1 MRAPQD
7 RTSVTPVLA
16 RLYAQFQSRT
26 VPPLDLTLPAPEA
39 IAPQV
44 SPPPDGVAWKFHSQ
58 RHLTGVV
65 AVESGYVSPSSS
77 VVQGTGAPMVSV
89 PSARAVPDPL
99 SFASGAGR
107 SDPSAQ
113 IAANATLPP
122 SSARAG
128 TMASALDL
136 YNDHF
141 GLTERPFSLLPDPD
155 FLFWSPAHRRAYT
168 MLEYGILT
176 CAPITLITG
185 EIGAG
190 KTTLVQHLLKTID
203 ERVKIGLISNAHGSR
218 GELLRWVLMALG
230 QEAARDATYVELFA
244 AFQTHLIE
252 EYARGNRVILIFDEA
267 QNLSRDA
274 LEELRMFTN
283 INANKDEL
291 LQLVLVG
298 QPELRDIVRR
308 PDMRQFAQRVAA
320 NFHLS
325 AMDGPTVRAY
335 IHHRLKIAGLDR
347 NVFSRAATDLIYAVT
362 GGVPRLVNQLCDLSM
377 VYTFTKNQKIIMSQT
392 VQRVLDDGAFFASGL
407 LEADASLETPNGRL
421 RGTVGMPDER

>member
-1 MRAPQD
+1 
-7 RTSVTPVLA
+7 
-16 RLYAQFQSRT
+16 
-26 VPPLDLTLPAPEA
+26 
-39 IAPQV
+39 
-44 SPPPDGVAWKFHSQ
+44 
-58 RHLTGVV
+58 
-65 AVESGYVSPSSS
+65 
-77 VVQGTGAPMVSV
+77 
-89 PSARAVPDPL
+89 
-99 SFASGAGR
+99 
-107 SDPSAQ
+107 
-113 IAANATLPP
+113 
-122 SSARAG
+122 
-128 TMASALDL
+128 MASALDL

-141 GLTERPFSLLPDPD
+141 GLSERPFSLLPDPD

-185 EIGAG
+185 EVGAG

-230 QEAARDATYVELFA
+230 QKAPHDATYVDLFA
-244 AFQTHLIE
+244 AFQAHLIE
-252 EYARGNRVILIFDEA
+252 EYAGGNRVILIFDEA

-335 IHHRLKIAGLDR
+335 IAHRLKVAGGGDR
-347 NVFSRAATDLIYAVT
+347 NVFSRAATDLIHKVT

-392 VQRVLDDGAFFASGL
+392 VQRVLEDGAFFASGL
-407 LEADASLETPNGRL
+407 DAEPSPDLSSSRS
-421 RGTVGMPDER
+421 RGLAGISDEH